1 MKSPLN
7 HKKMS
12 NPKYQSASSPEEILT
27 YEEWRV
33 QLGVSKL
40 YHAKSIIERVVHD
53 EIEMYGNDF
62 KTTHFEQTKR
72 RNLLGRFIHR
82 FSKTTGTAE
91 PQI

>member
-1 MKSPLN
+1 
-7 HKKMS
+7 MS
-12 NPKYQSASSPEEILT
+12 SPKYQSVSAPDEILT
-27 YEEWRV
+27 YEEWRA

-62 KTTHFEQTKR
+62 QTTHFEQTKR
-72 RNLLGRFIHR
+72 RSLLGKFIHR